1 MSRWRLMSLL
11 RVPWSGLCVIDQVI
25 NLPNINIHFQLMQNE
40 TLSKEVK
47 SKVTRL
53 VYLVIGTGI
62 LTGIFFQFL

>member
-1 MSRWRLMSLL
+1 MSLL